1 MLSIYSTIIYNIT
14 LHTLVK
20 RNPIV
25 DAILTPDMRK
35 WLINGIKPSTYNNEI
50 NIAPTQSSPRPTTSK
65 SGYIVIKATIA
76 SETAKAYNFKVE
88 LDQRKYSIRF
98 PFNPSLYIWMPKK
111 CCNKIDHNYWE
122 VLAMFANEN
131 LSKAMVQLKKKLI
144 DSYGFEASEIVQIGG
159 IHLA

>member
-1 MLSIYSTIIYNIT
+1 M
-14 LHTLVK
+14 K

-35 WLINGIKPSTYNNEI
+35 WLMHGVKPSTYNSEV
-50 NIAPTQSSPRPTTSK
+50 NIAPTQSLPRPTTNK
-65 SGYIVIKATIA
+65 SGYIIIKATVA
-76 SETAKAYNFKVE
+76 SETAKAYNLKVE

-111 CCNKIDHNYWE
+111 CCCKVERDYWE
-122 VLAMFANEN
+122 VLSMFANEN

-144 DSYGFEASEIVQIGG
+144 DSYGFEASEIIQING

>member
-1 MLSIYSTIIYNIT
+1 M
-14 LHTLVK
+14 K

-25 DAILTPDMRK
+25 DAILTTDMRK
-35 WLINGIKPSTYNNEI
+35 WLRDGVKPSTFNSEVNV
-50 NIAPTQSSPRPTTSK
+50 APSQSLPRPVTNK
-65 SGYIVIKATIA
+65 SGYMIIKATVA
-76 SETAKAYNFKVE
+76 SETAKAYNLKVE
-88 LDQRKYSIRF
+88 LDQRKYSIKF
-98 PFNPSLYIWMPKK
+98 PFALNLYIWMPKK

-131 LSKAMVQLKKKLI
+131 LSKAMIQLKKKLI